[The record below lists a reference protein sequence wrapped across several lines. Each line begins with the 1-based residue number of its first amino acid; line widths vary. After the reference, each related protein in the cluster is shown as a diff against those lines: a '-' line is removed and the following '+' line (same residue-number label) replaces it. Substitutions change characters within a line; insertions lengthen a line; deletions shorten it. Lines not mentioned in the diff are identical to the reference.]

1 LIPPIISK
9 NKWIVGIAV
18 MLVFIL
24 LLASFTSLT
33 VVGFSTE
40 TDIIQYDGKYV
51 SVRGQV
57 QFLDEDDHSF
67 ATAWKSED
75 GSVKSEQIVWTAKWW
90 FYDQGDAQWG
100 VRERGLQNYDNE
112 IEYRYIVK
120 INGASVATYPASGY
134 YSLTTHLSNVP
145 NKVWVSQNLE
155 TGSYYVRGQQFG
167 EIQVFLE
174 CSFIL
179 SHQNI
184 ILDWVNDESVDWK
197 VMSKDGAYLKSGDST
212 LRLGGAL
219 PDVIEE
225 GQNVEFYMK
234 TGFTHGTGH
243 DVFIYPPGG
252 KPKVTFSGNGFT
264 GQDNFEKTCTFKIP
278 VGWFIEGGDN
288 EVKIELHNRLWMES
302 KTTFFVIDKAELA
315 PTLVE
320 LSWNTDY
327 KSGSTVIVNALAEP
341 NPTTASPVNYFRVYA
356 YFGAPGTL
364 PGTDFQSEYIIN
376 GIDYPASAGAVQ
388 FSFNI
393 PEGRGDTLSVKVN
406 AVDMAGRAS
415 IGQWKS
421 MNVIN
426 TNDPDDDGGD
436 EGGKVHYPF
445 VWNVEAIIIAVI
457 GSLACVAL
465 FIIPPFWPI
474 APWKIIGAIIIAIL
488 TALLCYLAGTLQL
501 PYVTGAVIAY
511 AEYLSATWGV

>member
-9 NKWIVGIAV
+9 NKWIVGIA
-18 MLVFIL
+18 LIAVFAMIFMP
-24 LLASFTSLT
+24 FTSLT

-40 TDIIQYDGKYV
+40 TEIVQKESDFVKVKAEVAFIDEADHVYV
-51 SVRGQV
+51 TGWNPDNS
-57 QFLDEDDHSF
+57 
-67 ATAWKSED
+67 AA
-75 GSVKSEQIVWTAKWW
+75 KSEQIVWQGKWHFW
-90 FYDQGDAQWG
+90 SDGDAWFG
-100 VRERGLQNYDNE
+100 AGCRGKQSSSNAM
-112 IEYRYIVK
+112 EYRYVVR
-120 INGASVATYPASGY
+120 INGVDVAVFPTTGY
-134 YSLTTHLSNVP
+134 YALQNVIAP
-145 NKVWVSQNLE
+145 QNAQWYTFNLE
-155 TGSYYVRGQQFG
+155 MGSYYTAGSQFG
-167 EIQVFLE
+167 EIEVFLDVA
-174 CSFIL
+174 FQL
-179 SHQNI
+179 WHD
-184 ILDWVNDESVDWK
+184 DWLNQRKVDMDHDFGK
-197 VMSKDGAYLKSGDST
+197 MSKDGAYLKSGAAI

-364 PGTDFQSEYIIN
+364 PGTGFQTEYIIN

-406 AVDMAGRAS
+406 AIDMAGRAS

-426 TNDPDDDGGD
+426 TNDPGDTGGD
-436 EGGKVHYPF
+436 EGGTVHYPF
-445 VWNVEAIIIAVI
+445 VWNVEAIIIAAI